1 MSGIKRFENSN
12 GLCINRK
19 NMFSAFIWSL
29 SRKILSIDGKVD
41 IQSNSPLSSR
51 MSCALK
57 KHRSRRSSKWSSRP
71 QNRCLS
77 RQNPLKERKVNI
89 RSNGADASSR
99 DDHSL
104 DLLLLDFFTV
114 THTRQMSP
122 NWTNVNF
129 AAYWPTFTTKASAES
144 WEHVLSIDASI
155 ITILKALYA

>member
-77 RQNPLKERKVNI
+77 RQNPLKERKVDI

-99 DDHSL
+99 DDHWL

-114 THTRQMSP
+114 RLIRNKGAPIEWKVILLPIDRRLRLRLQL
-122 NWTNVNF
+122 
-129 AAYWPTFTTKASAES
+129 KAKNMFFLLMHQSLLFS
-144 WEHVLSIDASI
+144 
-155 ITILKALYA
+155 ALYA